1 MFLIDKTNDDL
12 LSHLISY
19 GLSLFF
25 LGIGYSHRAA
35 ITSSDGLRQ
44 LGLLFEHPSLD

>member
-19 GLSLFF
+19 GLSLLF
-25 LGIGYSHRAA
+25 LSIVYSHRAA
-35 ITSSDGLRQ
+35 ITSSDSLRL
-44 LGLLFEHPSLD
+44 LGLLFEHPSFD